1 MKESLINIFQRW
13 YREYEKH
20 FDNPDPNINGF
31 FAEEKAAA
39 EYVEGLSCLENR
51 WAAAVTFD
59 VKRIFEIIPPSLRCD
74 KEKKEDYLG
83 WVRNFCIN
91 VRIKLSEYGYDIK
104 ELPESTLA
112 RMGIG
117 MGIEHY
123 NFKPSIQDT
132 DPLNPFNDCIA
143 DNNHYTTQ
151 AIREGLKEYC
161 KDKRAADI
169 VKTFAVCCYGTTKP
183 LLKKCPSYEQAQEIN
198 KQIGKHGGYDRAKRT
213 YFIKNED
220 TGIYEIPTEKFI
232 ESEKLFIKQTI
243 AELKHIFSKHRISS
257 PPS

>member
-59 VKRIFEIIPPSLRCD
+59 VKRIFEIIPQSLRCD

-117 MGIEHY
+117 IGIEHY

-151 AIREGLKEYC
+151 AIREGLKDYC
-161 KDKRAADI
+161 KGKGGADI
-169 VKTFAVCCYGTTKP
+169 VKIFAVCCYGTKP
-183 LLKKCPSYEQAQEIN
+183 PLKKCPAFNQLKGIN
-198 KQIGKHGGYDRAKRT
+198 IDIGKTAYNNRVRD
-213 YFIKNED
+213 YFIKNEE
-220 TGIYEIPTEKFI
+220 TGIYDKPNKKFEIKEKEF
-232 ESEKLFIKQTI
+232 FKQTI
-243 AELKHIFSKHRISS
+243 TELKHIFSKHRISS